1 VKVLKRLIILFF
13 PLFIQNLLADELTEQ
28 SSLFTA
34 LKKKN
39 SFKILSFDRG
49 IDSLELHSLLFER
62 LPVLTVSMEPTV
74 TTGQPDKQIV
84 DNVDFATST
93 LLSDTL
99 KMYPLSSLRSKIEVK
114 QRLPG
119 GGEISGAMEG
129 NIVNVNHARS
139 LDHQSS
145 YSVSYIQPLIKD
157 AFKYGDLNHSIAIA
171 VLYSEQLSFERKRS
185 LLKELSGIRTMFWD
199 AYEKKAL
206 LTIYRNELRRSEDL
220 FQVEKARMRIG
231 ESTVLDSINANL
243 NVLTSQQNVLDANIS
258 MEMSISQLATELTLL
273 PDTLWVNDSC
283 DIHVD
288 DLPDDSTLLLLFEQF
303 DPNLQVFQK
312 ITERLCLE
320 HDRIRHNI
328 YPDLQLRASLRR
340 DQSGD
345 NFFSD
350 NGGYTS
356 NAVIGLLFSY
366 SIPVRKNIDLQAKSR
381 YEFQKN
387 EISMKQYRI
396 EAGNQIRN
404 LRMSWK
410 KELSRLGLMKQ
421 IASVA
426 RQQLDIAE
434 KEYELGTI
442 DRFELSDVKDKLVK
456 SEIDYLK
463 SRIEMKRLEVIVDEL
478 TGTLF
483 QKFNILID

>member
-1 VKVLKRLIILFF
+1 VILLKRLTLLF
-13 PLFIQNLLADELTEQ
+13 LLLMPQYRSADELTEQ
-28 SSLFTA
+28 NTLFTA
-34 LKKKN
+34 LKKKS
-39 SFKILSFDRG
+39 SFKILSFERG
-49 IDSLELHSLLFER
+49 IDSLELRSLLADR
-62 LPVLTVSMEPTV
+62 LPILTASIEPTV
-74 TTGQPDKQIV
+74 TTGRPDRQIT
-84 DNVDFATST
+84 DRIDLATST
-93 LLSDTL
+93 LYTDTL
-99 KMYPLSSLRSKIEVK
+99 KVYPVSSLRPRLEVR

-119 GGEISGAMEG
+119 GGEITGAMEG
-129 NIVNVNHARS
+129 NVYNVNHARY

-145 YSVSYIQPLIKD
+145 YSLSYIQPLLKNS
-157 AFKYGDLNHSIAIA
+157 FKFGELNHSIAVA
-171 VLYSEQLSFERKRS
+171 MLYSEQLSLERKRS
-185 LLKELSGIRTMFWD
+185 LLKELSALRTMFWD
-199 AYEKKAL
+199 AYEKKSL

-231 ESTVLDSINANL
+231 ESTLLDSINASL
-243 NVLTSQQNVLDANIS
+243 NVLTSQQSVLDANIA
-258 MEMSISQLATELTLL
+258 MELSISQLATELTLL

-283 DIHVD
+283 DIVVG
-288 DLPDDSTLLLLFEQF
+288 DLPDDSTLLFLFEQF
-303 DPNLQVFQK
+303 DPSLQVFQK

-320 HDRIRHNI
+320 HDKIRHNI
-328 YPDLQLRASLRR
+328 YPDLQLRASVRR

-350 NGGYTS
+350 NAGHTS

-366 SIPVRKNIDLQAKSR
+366 SIPVRKNMVEQAKSR

-396 EAGNQIRN
+396 EAVNQIRN

-421 IASVA
+421 IVAVA
-426 RQQLDIAE
+426 RQQLGIAE

-442 DRFELSDVKDKLVK
+442 DRFELSDVKDKLTRCEV
-456 SEIDYLK
+456 DYLK